1 VRQGSLAFLAGASP
15 AHTKS
20 NHQYAT
26 EGRMGD
32 GNKIHEAARRE
43 VLERNGISRECKQP
57 RKSYMERPT
66 VLHGRKAARGTS
78 VR

>member
-1 VRQGSLAFLAGASP
+1 MEKMGKGEEERGRHVVRQESLAFLAGGSP

-20 NHQYAT
+20 NHQYVT
-26 EGRMGD
+26 EGRMGG

-57 RKSYMERPT
+57 
-66 VLHGRKAARGTS
+66 
-78 VR
+78 